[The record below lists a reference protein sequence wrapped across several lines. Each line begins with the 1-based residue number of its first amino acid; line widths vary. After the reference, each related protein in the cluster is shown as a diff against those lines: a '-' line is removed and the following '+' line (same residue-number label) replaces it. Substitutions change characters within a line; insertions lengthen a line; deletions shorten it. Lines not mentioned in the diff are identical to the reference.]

1 MEARMRRAIA
11 AMAAVAAGLLIAGCS
26 SAAATSQ
33 APSTNGIGP
42 ITFAIGSDDIGWLGP
57 VINAWNTAHPAQ
69 WVTPLYLP
77 DASNVQL
84 DQLVANLQAKS
95 DVYDVID
102 MDVVWTAEFASNGWI
117 SQLSPQDFPL
127 QDFFKSA
134 VNTAKYQGRLY
145 AVPDYT
151 NADLLY
157 YRTDILAK
165 AGIRQPPTT
174 WKQLQYLAE
183 TVAPKYGL
191 QGYAATFAQYEGLTV
206 DFASAVGSEGGS
218 ILNPAGT
225 DVTVNSGSALHGLEF
240 LVDGV
245 KDHWI
250 PQETLKYEEVS
261 AQQAFEDGQFLF
273 LDDWPDVYASAASQ
287 KTRGNKVYGKFGI
300 ALLPGPDGPGLSSLG
315 GANLAISAYS
325 QHPQTALRFIQYL
338 TQVPQQETMFEQGD
352 FPPVLESLYS
362 DKSLIAQ
369 FPYLHTLENAIES
382 AQPRPSITNYD
393 QASLVISSDTYQA
406 LEGNKT
412 PELALRDMQDQL
424 TQILHDGLRTD

>member
-1 MEARMRRAIA
+1 MRRAIA
-11 AMAAVAAGLLIAGCS
+11 AVAIVATGLLLTGTVVSCGSASAG
-26 SAAATSQ
+26 Q

-42 ITFAIGSDDIGWLGP
+42 ITFAIGSDDIGWLNS
-57 VINAWNTAHPAQ
+57 VITAWNKANPGQ
-69 WVTPLYLP
+69 RVTPLYLP

-102 MDVVWTAEFASNGWI
+102 MDVVWTAEFAANGWI
-117 SQLSPQDFPL
+117 LQLRPQDFPL
-127 QDFFKSA
+127 ADFFQSA
-134 VNTAKYQGRLY
+134 VNTAKYQGLLY

-165 AGIRQPPTT
+165 AHQQPPRT
-174 WKQLQYLAE
+174 WEQLARLAQ

-191 QGYAATFAQYEGLTV
+191 QGYAGTFAQYEGLTV
-206 DFASAVGSEGGS
+206 DFASAVQSAGGS
-218 ILNPAGT
+218 ILNPAGSK
-225 DVTVNSGSALHGLEF
+225 VTVNSPQALSALKF
-240 LVDGV
+240 LVSGFQQ
-245 KDHWI
+245 HWI
-250 PQETLKYEEVS
+250 PQATLKYEEVS
-261 AQQAFEDGQFLF
+261 AQQAFEDGKYLF
-273 LDDWPDVYASAASQ
+273 LDDWPDVYASAANPD
-287 KTRGNKVYGKFGI
+287 TPGNQVYGKFSTV
-300 ALLPGPDGPGLSSLG
+300 ALPGPDGPGLSSLG

-325 QHPQTALRFIQYL
+325 QHPRTALRFIQYL
-338 TQVPQQETMFEQGD
+338 TEIPQQETMLEQGD